1 MSRCRP
7 KEKSHTR
14 QAGPDI
20 MDFIDLNMHLINPQI
35 EVVQKPQTTGH
46 KHHAKTFLLN
56 ELETINYNLPINHKS
71 NVIKRVLFNDTHQ
84 EKRLLKKPDINNL
97 ILMGEHL
104 FCA

>member
-7 KEKSHTR
+7 TEKSHTR

-46 KHHAKTFLLN
+46 KHQAKTYFLN
-56 ELETINYNLPINHKS
+56 ELETINYNLPILTTNQTS
-71 NVIKRVLFNDTHQ
+71 LSGFFSTTPIRQT
-84 EKRLLKKPDINNL
+84 
-97 ILMGEHL
+97 G
-104 FCA
+104 C